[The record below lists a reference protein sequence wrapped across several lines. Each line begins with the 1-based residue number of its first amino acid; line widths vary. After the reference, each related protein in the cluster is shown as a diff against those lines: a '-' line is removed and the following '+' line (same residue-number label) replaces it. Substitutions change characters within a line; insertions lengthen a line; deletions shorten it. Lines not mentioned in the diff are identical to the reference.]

1 MGRPTVGAA
10 VPCRPHGIGRGD
22 RENVERGF
30 RQDLQDGQDW
40 GDAVHD
46 LPARAPEP
54 FAAENAAVRAR
65 AWDQWRREVRRAY
78 AALPPDEKAL
88 AQALKRGE
96 SQKYFGQRHGWS
108 RRKLI
113 CVLRRLR
120 ANFRDLWQNK
130 PPRPETD
137 FPAF

>member
-1 MGRPTVGAA
+1 MVGAA

-22 RENVERGF
+22 QENVERGLDWIY
-30 RQDLQDGQDW
+30 RIVQDW

-88 AQALKRGE
+88 AQALYAGKSKKAFAARMGWTLYRLYAVRK
-96 SQKYFGQRHGWS
+96 SLQARFLPLLKSKPSRFGAS
-108 RRKLI
+108 
-113 CVLRRLR
+113 
-120 ANFRDLWQNK
+120 
-130 PPRPETD
+130 
-137 FPAF
+137 